1 MLSLNQLY
9 DFYLLL
15 VFAQQRVSPYD
26 HEGRKNGCFSLY
38 EAVADLHVGI
48 GDNNEISAISL
59 ESVSFRVRISNRH
72 SDIILK
78 NVFI

>member
-38 EAVADLHVGI
+38 QMNMIMSQEEEL
-48 GDNNEISAISL
+48 L
-59 ESVSFRVRISNRH
+59 
-72 SDIILK
+72 
-78 NVFI
+78 